1 MRYTCWSE
9 VLWTAVVF
17 MSRKKHEARSH
28 KFPPVVECRRSL
40 TTQCRTACIPTAPL
54 NTTTSRRLN
63 PAIHPSCNYRSFHF
77 QQTRGRI
84 VLDRAMKWLMACVF
98 NQNCFTIF
106 KARSL
111 KWKVFL
117 AVCLNNWW
125 SVCWAEST
133 PPSVEQRSQWGS
145 SGGRQKFT
153 CLLQSIAD
161 VERERDKYSFCGISM
176 RRLSSE
182 SLGWKCFLFAIG
194 IIIVQHLII
203 IIIKL

>member
-1 MRYTCWSE
+1 
-9 VLWTAVVF
+9 

-40 TTQCRTACIPTAPL
+40 TTQCRNASIPTAPL

-63 PAIHPSCNYRSFHF
+63 PAIHPFCNYHSFHF
-77 QQTRGRI
+77 QQMRGRI
-84 VLDRAMKWLMACVF
+84 VLDRTMKWLMPCVF

-133 PPSVEQRSQWGS
+133 PPLVEQRSQWVS

-161 VERERDKYSFCGISM
+161 VEWERDKYSFVGFQWEDCIQVSGMEI
-176 RRLSSE
+176 
-182 SLGWKCFLFAIG
+182 FLICNRYYYSATLNNNKA
-194 IIIVQHLII
+194 LI
-203 IIIKL
+203 